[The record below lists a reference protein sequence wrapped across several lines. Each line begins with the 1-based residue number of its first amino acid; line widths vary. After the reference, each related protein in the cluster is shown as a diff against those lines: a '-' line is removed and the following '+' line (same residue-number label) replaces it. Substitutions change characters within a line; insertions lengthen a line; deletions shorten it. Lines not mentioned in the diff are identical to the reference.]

1 MKALCVTSRSC
12 SVLLDPE
19 GLYQAREKRTLALN
33 GEPQEEE
40 YRSVCSL
47 FGLEPDTEY
56 TLESMTNSGERE
68 TLSFRTKK
76 ELCTLDVRDFGAK
89 GDGISDDTPML
100 QAAILSCPEGGRVL
114 VPAGKYVTGP
124 LFLKS
129 RITLEIADGATLLL
143 ETDRTHFPV
152 LPEIIPAD
160 NPEGEVLMGLWE
172 GNSDLLYTQRCKGLL
187 FQGLTFVNSPSWNLH
202 PAYSEELDFIDL
214 QIRAPWDSPNTD
226 GFDPESC
233 RKVRLL
239 GTEISVGDD
248 CIALKS
254 GKIRLGKKY
263 RRPCEDVEIAWCAML
278 DGHGGVTLGSEM
290 AGGIRNVRV
299 HHCYMKGNDR
309 GLRVKTR
316 RGRGKDGVIDDIL
329 FEKVRMEGVKM
340 PLIVNSM
347 YFCDPDGH
355 SEWVQ
360 SREKKPVDET
370 TPRIGEIRFEQ
381 VEAVNCKACA
391 GYVLGLPEQPA
402 EHIALKDCSFSFDP
416 DAEALVPVMAEQV
429 EPCRRRGLILKNV
442 RKATLDHVRY
452 EGIEG
457 KWIDAENT
465 GEITEK

>member
-160 NPEGEVLMGLWE
+160 N
-172 GNSDLLYTQRCKGLL
+172 
-187 FQGLTFVNSPSWNLH
+187 
-202 PAYSEELDFIDL
+202 
-214 QIRAPWDSPNTD
+214 
-226 GFDPESC
+226 
-233 RKVRLL
+233 
-239 GTEISVGDD
+239 
-248 CIALKS
+248 
-254 GKIRLGKKY
+254 
-263 RRPCEDVEIAWCAML
+263 RREQ
-278 DGHGGVTLGSEM
+278 
-290 AGGIRNVRV
+290 
-299 HHCYMKGNDR
+299 
-309 GLRVKTR
+309 
-316 RGRGKDGVIDDIL
+316 RGRVRFGADGD
-329 FEKVRMEGVKM
+329 RC
-340 PLIVNSM
+340 N
-347 YFCDPDGH
+347 
-355 SEWVQ
+355 
-360 SREKKPVDET
+360 
-370 TPRIGEIRFEQ
+370 
-381 VEAVNCKACA
+381 
-391 GYVLGLPEQPA
+391 GYGG
-402 EHIALKDCSFSFDP
+402 D
-416 DAEALVPVMAEQV
+416 
-429 EPCRRRGLILKNV
+429 RRR
-442 RKATLDHVRY
+442 RH
-452 EGIEG
+452 
-457 KWIDAENT
+457 
-465 GEITEK
+465 